1 MCDHPSEL
9 LLMYDVMVS
18 ALVETFVQSVRRL
31 QLSGN
36 TCESC
41 SREKIRL
48 FAILCA
54 SPVLM
59 RSSRAVNIPTVTEMI
74 RLCKSDPTCDLST
87 ELEILVNTL
96 RQLEAK
102 EEEEEEE
109 EEAGLPVDYQ
119 SLNFEAVAR
128 PKLIHQVSLE
138 EDSPE
143 MEKKEMTDEKQNKMK
158 EEETEEEKNLCK
170 PPVDQVVRTRER
182 QWQRR
187 KEMLAAG
194 WKPEDLGCTGYPNRP
209 RLPGDPLMDP
219 RA

>member
-1 MCDHPSEL
+1 
-9 LLMYDVMVS
+9 MYDVMVS
-18 ALVETFVQSVRRL
+18 ALVETFVQSVRRV

-41 SREKIRL
+41 SREKIHL

-74 RLCKSDPTCDLST
+74 RLCKRDPTCDLST

-102 EEEEEEE
+102 EE

-143 MEKKEMTDEKQNKMK
+143 MAKKEMTVETQNKMK

-182 QWQRR
+182 QWQRGIQIARQRR
-187 KEMLAAG
+187 KEMLVAG
-194 WKPEDLGCTGYPNRP
+194 WKSEDLGCTGYPNRP
-209 RLPGDPLMDP
+209 RLSGDPLMDP